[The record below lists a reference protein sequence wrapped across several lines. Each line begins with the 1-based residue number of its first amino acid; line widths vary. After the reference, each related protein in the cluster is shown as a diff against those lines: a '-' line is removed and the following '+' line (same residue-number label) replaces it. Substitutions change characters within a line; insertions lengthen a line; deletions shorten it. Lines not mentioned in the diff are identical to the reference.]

1 MCNRSGVQIVCGR
14 AKFDRVCH
22 ELPDSTPPRLATRW
36 SGPPVRSSLVAARPP
51 GDASVHR
58 GARVRC
64 GAGRSAKILDDFGFA
79 ESFVDP
85 RAHKSPLSQNF
96 PRKVSLARN
105 TCGRR
110 EGRRVRDR
118 RDSKGTA
125 GAEDPGDQSG
135 SGPLSRAIGG
145 RIECLAYPVEPLT
158 RRRGAATGKAGPYPL
173 GGRFGELVG
182 EASGLVGVDR
192 DAGAHR
198 RGERDL
204 LQVPALGRG
213 GLEPDHL
220 VDGGRVVLKQGR
232 GRE

>member
-1 MCNRSGVQIVCGR
+1 MSGSGASSRPKPSATAQARQHPAVFGSYTVRSERPKVQIVCGR
-14 AKFDRVCH
+14 TKFDRVCH

-158 RRRGAATGKAGPYPL
+158 RRRGAATGKAGPYPVRRSLRRARRRSL
-173 GGRFGELVG
+173 GSCWGRPGC
-182 EASGLVGVDR
+182 
-192 DAGAHR
+192 
-198 RGERDL
+198 RG
-204 LQVPALGRG
+204 PSSW
-213 GLEPDHL
+213 
-220 VDGGRVVLKQGR
+220 
-232 GRE
+232 